1 MVVLF
6 LKRLILTP
14 KLKILNKFK
23 MSKIG
28 LFYAPAKGSTEKIA
42 KKIAEKIG
50 NDKVELILID
60 KNTEI
65 EKITSYDK
73 IIFGISTVG
82 RESWDAQYHK
92 IGWDYVLP
100 KLEKTSFKGKTA
112 AVYGMGN
119 HILYADYF
127 VDAMGA
133 LGKAVLNNDG
143 KLVGYVNKNEY
154 EYKHSEAII
163 GDKFIGLPLDE
174 DTQEE
179 LTEIRIDKWLAD
191 IKDDLGF

>member
-1 MVVLF
+1 
-6 LKRLILTP
+6 
-14 KLKILNKFK
+14 

-28 LFYAPAKGSTEKIA
+28 LFYAPAKGSTEKTA

-50 NDKVELILID
+50 IDKVDLILIE
-60 KNTEI
+60 KNMDI
-65 EKITSYDK
+65 NKIISYDK
-73 IIFGISTVG
+73 IFFGISTVG

-100 KLEKTSFKGKTA
+100 KLEKADFSGKTV
-112 AVYGMGN
+112 AVFGMGN

-127 VDAMGA
+127 VDAMGT
-133 LGKAVLNNDG
+133 LGKQVLENGG
-143 KLVGYVNKNEY
+143 KLVGYIDKKLY

-163 GDKFIGLPLDE
+163 DDKFIGLPLDE

-179 LTEIRIDKWLAD
+179 MTEERIDKWLTD
-191 IKDDLGF
+191 IKDAMGF